1 MAAPASGDAAPE
13 GKFIPFSPIRP
24 FVPRIPR
31 RARRPEASKPREPAD
46 ARPCALGRGW
56 TKESFV
62 SLDAASVA
70 TLATAD
76 AARGS
81 HFAGAA
87 ARPRKLGPDAAARSR
102 PRRGRARTPGPRPGP
117 RLGGLDIAGLAHR
130 PETSP
135 APSRSAAPAGRR
147 RDRAEPNRAELKPPR
162 KALFLDLLSFTE
174 HIGTT
179 RHFRV
184 PGGRGGLSIP
194 PSSFLKGGHMH
205 RR

>member
-1 MAAPASGDAAPE
+1 MDDMRAPSPGENDVDFFEDAPDADDGGDYPT
-13 GKFIPFSPIRP
+13 
-24 FVPRIPR
+24 
-31 RARRPEASKPREPAD
+31 RRPEAQ
-46 ARPCALGRGW
+46 
-56 TKESFV
+56 
-62 SLDAASVA
+62 
-70 TLATAD
+70 
-76 AARGS
+76 
-81 HFAGAA
+81 
-87 ARPRKLGPDAAARSR
+87 ARPRPPSPPRRRPARTRPPGRALVLREPRRGERGDAGDGRRRARVPLR
-102 PRRGRARTPGPRPGP
+102 RRGRAAKLSQLARAARRAARGRPAAGP

-147 RDRAEPNRAELKPPR
+147 RDRAELKPPR

-174 HIGTT
+174 RIGTT

>member
-46 ARPCALGRGW
+46 ARPYALGRGW

-76 AARGS
+76 AARG
-81 HFAGAA
+81 
-87 ARPRKLGPDAAARSR
+87 
-102 PRRGRARTPGPRPGP
+102 
-117 RLGGLDIAGLAHR
+117 
-130 PETSP
+130 
-135 APSRSAAPAGRR
+135 
-147 RDRAEPNRAELKPPR
+147 RDRASLKPPR

>member
-46 ARPCALGRGW
+46 ARPYALGRGW

-87 ARPRKLGPDAAARSR
+87 ARAEAEPGGRARPAAA
-102 PRRGRARTPGPRPGP
+102 ARTPGPRPGP

-135 APSRSAAPAGRR
+135 APSRSAAPAGG
-147 RDRAEPNRAELKPPR
+147 RDRELKPPR

-174 HIGTT
+174 HRDDAPLPRARRPRRAQHPAELG
-179 RHFRV
+179 
-184 PGGRGGLSIP
+184 
-194 PSSFLKGGHMH
+194 LKGGHMH

>member
-46 ARPCALGRGW
+46 ARPYALGRGW
-56 TKESFV
+56 TKESFR
-62 SLDAASVA
+62 A
-70 TLATAD
+70 
-76 AARGS
+76 
-81 HFAGAA
+81 
-87 ARPRKLGPDAAARSR
+87 PQPDA
-102 PRRGRARTPGPRPGP
+102 GPQPGP

-130 PETSP
+130 PDV
-135 APSRSAAPAGRR
+135 ARAIAVRRARGRAR
-147 RDRAEPNRAELKPPR
+147 RGARDSAELKPPR
-162 KALFLDLLSFTE
+162 KALFLDLLSFTG